1 MSNQTPTNEANEL
14 SPAKILANLLN
25 AQLSTGPK
33 TEAGKAKSKMNALR
47 HGLTGQFY
55 VMNEPDRLAFNAFE
69 KEMLEDLAPVGATER
84 QLAITLAQNNWRLN
98 RARAIE
104 SNIEGLGHYDY
115 ALEIDADTAETEAAV
130 TQAKTWL
137 NHHHSLTNL
146 TLYENRIERMIARTE
161 KRLECLQA
169 NRKAAEAQ
177 ALEEAEL
184 LVCQSL
190 MQRDTKS
197 GLIPTAAVQSD
208 KIEIRG
214 FVFSA
219 SKIITGLSRKTA
231 LATARFYKANNWDT
245 SKPVPKALTMPPTM
259 PKAA

>member
-1 MSNQTPTNEANEL
+1 MSNQTSTNEANEL
-14 SPAKILANLLN
+14 SPAKILANILN

-69 KEMLEDLAPVGATER
+69 NEMLEDLAPVGATER

-104 SNIEGLGHYDY
+104 SNIEGLGHYDH
-115 ALEIDADTAETEAAV
+115 AGEIDADTAETEAAV

-137 NHHHSLTNL
+137 NHHHSITNL
-146 TLYENRIERMIARTE
+146 TFYENRIERMIARAE
-161 KRLECLQA
+161 KRLEYLQA

-184 LVCQSL
+184 LIAQSL
-190 MQRDTKS
+190 MNRE
-197 GLIPTAAVQSD
+197 V
-208 KIEIRG
+208 IEPAKMIEVNG

-219 SKIITGLSRKTA
+219 SKIITGLNRKTA
-231 LATARFYKANNWDT
+231 LATARFYKANNWDA
-245 SKPVPKALTMPPTM
+245 SKPIPKALTMPPTM